1 MMPLALTKKAAAVA
15 RRRLRQACDEVRG
28 QWTRR
33 EQRHRRLEA
42 FELQMRLA
50 IALGLKPAPLPVAKS
65 PRSPR

>member
-28 QWTRR
+28 NWTHR
-33 EQRHRRLEA
+33 EQRHRRLKA

-50 IALGLKPAPLPVAKS
+50 VALGLKPALLPVRKS
-65 PRSPR
+65 TR